1 VASQHSAIHRNE
13 KSASVGARRSTPPKP
28 GRRGPAVTPRS
39 PSFAGGGVYSV
50 GKNTRQREP
59 AGAMPLRSK
68 PIDSGLDHAEILV
81 TQSFRRA
88 NVDRTFWQILKLLP
102 KPLTMRSKIL
112 KRFAIFQCQIP
123 VNNQFNCL

>member
-1 VASQHSAIHRNE
+1 
-13 KSASVGARRSTPPKP
+13 
-28 GRRGPAVTPRS
+28 
-39 PSFAGGGVYSV
+39 
-50 GKNTRQREP
+50 
-59 AGAMPLRSK
+59 MPLRSK